1 MEPRGTGRHP
11 GSVRRIPTA
20 SLLLLAF
27 ACAAP
32 PPTRA
37 PERTAAVMLEA
48 LDSEALFTVAG
59 GLKPVSEGFWRSRI
73 EIASPD
79 LREIVEVRDALA
91 PWRNEQLWADVHV
104 FHQAHEGKR
113 YAVAWVA
120 HRRALRAVLARRAD
134 FFAPYGLGPD
144 THPTEVFAVVERMP
158 TSDRHRGMGLLFGYP
173 QRAIDFFVE
182 ADASKAEGQPLTP
195 RRFVQIPTYKSDS
208 GRFVY
213 AVAADAVESDEDK
226 TIAARAAARLRRWRE
241 LRAES
246 TNPDAATVMDWS
258 KQLLAEFE
266 AEVQLPTAAAAA
278 AR

>member
-1 MEPRGTGRHP
+1 MEPRGTGRHSA
-11 GSVRRIPTA
+11 SVRPRLLP
-20 SLLLLAF
+20 SLLLLAA
-27 ACAAP
+27 ACTAP
-32 PPTRA
+32 HADHSRQ
-37 PERTAAVMLEA
+37 RTAEVLLEA

-73 EIASPD
+73 EVASPD

-134 FFAPYGLGPD
+134 FFAPHGLAPD
-144 THPTEVFAVVERMP
+144 THPAEVFAVVERMP
-158 TSDRHRGMGLLFGYP
+158 TADRHRGMGLLFGYP

-213 AVAADAVESDEDK
+213 AVAADAVESDEDR
-226 TIAARAAARLRRWRE
+226 TIATRAAARLRRWRE
-241 LRAES
+241 LRAERS
-246 TNPDAATVMDWS
+246 NPDTAAVMDWS

-266 AEVQLPTAAAAA
+266 AEVQLPTAAEAV